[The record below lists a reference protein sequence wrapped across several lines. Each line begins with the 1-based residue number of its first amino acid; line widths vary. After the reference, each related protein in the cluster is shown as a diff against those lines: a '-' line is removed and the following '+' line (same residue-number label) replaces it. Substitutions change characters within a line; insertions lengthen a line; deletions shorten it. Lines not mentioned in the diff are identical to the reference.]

1 MLWKGRHSFYK
12 RREVRGGIIRS
23 GNVSE
28 WFVPV
33 GLVVWIHS
41 QPREVFWLL
50 NETDFLD
57 EDSILN

>member
-1 MLWKGRHSFYK
+1 M
-12 RREVRGGIIRS
+12 RGGIIRS

-41 QPREVFWLL
+41 QPREVFWPL